1 MNSNEQFFCTFLFFV
16 SLFSN
21 EKELKELN
29 VGEEERV
36 HILYK
41 MIMKM
46 WGTKERRWMSAVQL
60 SNVKQ
65 VECTHEKEN
74 ATEKFLKSAH
84 HWQQN
89 EIQKMRWIE
98 QKKCKY
104 TALGKLEM
112 MKNPLFFIWHHI
124 ISTALIWKSLWT
136 ILLHSCHTLYVRKI
150 RIRQRQ
156 MKSRVDNSRAVDGAS
171 FILCSEW
178 RKTRWCGTS
187 ETRVDLIRRK
197 GKFTQLKRANGRQ
210 KQRKLKLW

>member
-65 VECTHEKEN
+65 VECTHEKKN

-89 EIQKMRWIE
+89 EIQKMRWME
-98 QKKCKY
+98 QKKCKC
-104 TALGKLEM
+104 TALGWLEM
-112 MKNPLFFIWHHI
+112 MKILYFSFDITSSQRRSFGNHYEQFYCIHVTLYMWERFESDNDKWSRGWI
-124 ISTALIWKSLWT
+124 IRELWME
-136 ILLHSCHTLYVRKI
+136 LHSLYAVNGGRHADAEQARRGSIWLDAK
-150 RIRQRQ
+150 
-156 MKSRVDNSRAVDGAS
+156 VNSLS
-171 FILCSEW
+171 W
-178 RKTRWCGTS
+178 RGQTA
-187 ETRVDLIRRK
+187 
-197 GKFTQLKRANGRQ
+197 GKNNES
-210 KQRKLKLW
+210 